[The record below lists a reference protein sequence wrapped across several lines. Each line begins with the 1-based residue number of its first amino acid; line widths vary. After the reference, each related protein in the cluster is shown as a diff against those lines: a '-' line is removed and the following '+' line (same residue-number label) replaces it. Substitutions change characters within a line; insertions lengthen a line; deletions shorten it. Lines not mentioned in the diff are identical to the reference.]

1 MKNIRPH
8 FKFNK
13 QERSGVF
20 FLLLIIVLLQVLY
33 FVFRVLPFGSE
44 VDIISVDI
52 ETQTKIDA
60 LKEKAL
66 QEDTVKIYPF
76 NPNFITDYKGY
87 TLGMSNEEID
97 RLHVFRKQNKF
108 ANTAKEFQNVTLVS
122 DSLLAAISPYFK
134 FPDWTQKSS
143 KRSAVSNTPGRG
155 GSYSERNRRVEEGL
169 VKTDLNTATANEL
182 RQINGIGEK
191 LSTRIIKFRDRLG
204 GFLVDEQLY
213 DVYGLD
219 PEVVERALK
228 KFKVLK
234 RPEIDKININ
244 VASAAEISK
253 LVYIQKHIAERIV
266 DYRNINGTIVSF
278 DELTTIQDFP
288 ADKIERIALYLQ
300 L

>member
-1 MKNIRPH
+1 MKNIKPH

-33 FVFRVLPFGSE
+33 FVFRVLPFDAE
-44 VDIISVDI
+44 EDMILVDI
-52 ETQTKIDA
+52 ETQAKVDA

-66 QEDTVKIYPF
+66 QKDSVTIYPF

-87 TLGMSNEEID
+87 TLGMSHEEID
-97 RLHVFRKQNKF
+97 RLHLFRKQNKF
-108 ANTAKEFQNVTLVS
+108 ANTAEEFQKVTQVS
-122 DSLLAAISPYFK
+122 DSLLAVISPYFK
-134 FPDWTQKSS
+134 FPDWTQESS
-143 KRSAVSNTPGRG
+143 KRPLIGNDP
-155 GSYSERNRRVEEGL
+155 ERSRRVTSN
-169 VKTDLNTATANEL
+169 VDKTDLNATTANEL
-182 RQINGIGEK
+182 KQVRGIGEK
-191 LSTRIIKFRDRLG
+191 LSARIIKFRDRLG

-219 PEVVERALK
+219 REVAERALK

-244 VASAAEISK
+244 LASAAEIAK
-253 LVYIQKHIAERIV
+253 LVYIQKYIAERIV